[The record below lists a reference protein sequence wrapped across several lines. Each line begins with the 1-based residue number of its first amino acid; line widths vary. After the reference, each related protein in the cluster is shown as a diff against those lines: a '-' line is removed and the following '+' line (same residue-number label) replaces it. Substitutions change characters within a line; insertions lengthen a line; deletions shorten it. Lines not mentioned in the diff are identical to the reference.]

1 MPMRRAASC
10 QLPPP
15 RPLPPLDHPIAWAPR
30 PRWGK
35 KVVREMNRL
44 GMMVDL
50 SHASVQTMKD
60 VMQVSKAPIIFS
72 HSSAFA
78 LCNSSRNVPDDVLK
92 LVALNGGIVMVN
104 FYTYF
109 ITCNATATIAD
120 VIGNTPTG
128 LEDVSKYPQLLAR
141 LLEDPDWT
149 EEDIKKLAG
158 KNLLRVFGEVEE
170 IRDKWRLAAVMPG
183 EELIPAI
190 YLKGHTDCMYLGS

>member
-1 MPMRRAASC
+1 
-10 QLPPP
+10 
-15 RPLPPLDHPIAWAPR
+15 
-30 PRWGK
+30 
-35 KVVREMNRL
+35 MNRL

-120 VIGNTPTG
+120 VIAHINHIRDVAGIDHVGLGAGYDGINFTPTG